1 MTAIDKLLD
10 HAQGGTFLADT
21 AYDADRVRKR
31 LEDMGILAVIRPNPT
46 RKNKIDY
53 DRHLYKER
61 HLVEIFFN
69 RIKHFRRV
77 ATRYDKLA
85 ETYLGFVHVACMS
98 LWLL

>member
-1 MTAIDKLLD
+1 MT
-10 HAQGGTFLADT
+10 ADT
-21 AYDADRVRKR
+21 AYDADRLRQR
-31 LEDMGILAVIRPNPT
+31 LLDEGFTPVIRPNPT
-46 RKNKIDY
+46 RKDPPDY
-53 DRHLYKER
+53 DRHIYKER

-85 ETYLGFVHVACMS
+85 EKYRGTVLVVSAW